1 MRVFFPQRFATA
13 GAWRRLLA
21 NRFPDDLLFHV
32 TRDLHTRLVDEVLG
46 ILIRAPK

>member
-1 MRVFFPQRFATA
+1 MRMYLPQRFATA
-13 GAWRRLLA
+13 GAWRRLSA
-21 NRFPDDLLFHV
+21 NRLPDDLLFYV